1 MKIILADD
9 HDLFRDGCSMLLQH
23 FEEGVTVLKAS
34 DLEEAMELASCHPDA
49 DVILLDL
56 NMPGMKNVQEGIKRI
71 SDGYPQLPIVILSA
85 CESKET
91 IQASM
96 AAGASGFIPKS
107 SSTVVMQ
114 TALRLVL
121 SGGVY
126 LPAQLLM
133 ADRVESAGHN
143 GQHKLTDRQRDVLRL
158 LVAGKSNKQICREL
172 NLSEGTIK
180 AHIAGIFHA
189 MDVNN
194 RTEATNSARRLG
206 LID

>member
-1 MKIILADD
+1 VKIILADD

-34 DLEEAMELASCHPDA
+34 DLEEAMELASCHPNA

-56 NMPGMKNVQEGIKRI
+56 DMPGMKNGQEGIKRI
-71 SDGYPQLPIVILSA
+71 SEGYPQLPIVVLSA

-96 AAGASGFIPKS
+96 AAGALGFIPKS

-121 SGGVY
+121 SGSVY
-126 LPAQLLM
+126 LPAQILM

-143 GQHKLTDRQRDVLRL
+143 GQHRLTDRQRDVLRL

-180 AHIAGIFHA
+180 SHIAGIFHA
-189 MDVNN
+189 LDVNN
-194 RTEATNSARRLG
+194 RTEAANSARRLG